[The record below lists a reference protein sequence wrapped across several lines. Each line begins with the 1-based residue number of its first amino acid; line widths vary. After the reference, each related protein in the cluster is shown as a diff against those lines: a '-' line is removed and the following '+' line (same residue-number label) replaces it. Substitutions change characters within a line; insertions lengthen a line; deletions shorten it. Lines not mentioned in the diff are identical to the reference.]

1 MASILDDLKG
11 VLGDEAIAKIE
22 ANAALKTRVTR
33 GDELRS
39 YYDGDETTTTTT
51 ATTTTEPPPARKEPP
66 AGTGGQYDLSAIERM
81 LDARE
86 AKQKEFIKT
95 EFEALAKARGDEL
108 VNNAVK
114 IAVQRTDELSRIYAE
129 HNANYGEAFDSTKFN
144 EYLEANK
151 DKGFRSIRQAYDA
164 WVAPRALDREVDR
177 KVKEKLAAESGKNIP
192 GTTPAPATNSNIRH
206 FMKRTGTG
214 ATAGETG
221 TSRAAAMLDRL
232 EASRA
237 ANVA

>member
-1 MASILDDLKG
+1 MPGILDDLKG
-11 VLGDEAIAKIE
+11 VLSADEFAKLE
-22 ANAALKTRVTR
+22 ANATLKTRIAR

-39 YYDGDETTTTTT
+39 FYDGDEITPVVDPP
-51 ATTTTEPPPARKEPP
+51 AKVDPPARVDPP
-66 AGTGGQYDLSAIERM
+66 AGTGGQFDLSAIERM
-81 LDARE
+81 LDKKLGVIDQRIE
-86 AKQKEFIKT
+86 TKISDVVKV
-95 EFEALAKARGDEL
+95 RGDEL

-221 TSRAAAMLDRL
+221 ASRAAAMLDRL